1 MRSLSNLDL
10 SAIRQK
16 HPHRN
21 FQASPR
27 WVDDRDRA
35 ISPLRPADHLKG
47 DTMERMERIENL
59 DGRVFRAQGIVSVD
73 AFIRMFIVSFLP
85 AASRL
90 ITPAGFAHETTT
102 FFPRKCCVK
111 FFAASSSTLSNRLF
125 TMASS
130 TSRET

>member
-73 AFIRMFIVSFLP
+73 AFTHMCIAWCRPVDFLP
-85 AASRL
+85 IARVGLSHATIS
-90 ITPAGFAHETTT
+90 
-102 FFPRKCCVK
+102 FFP
-111 FFAASSSTLSNRLF
+111 
-125 TMASS
+125 
-130 TSRET
+130 SR